1 MKINVYNIS
10 FDMTNHQTIRLP
22 IDTEKLTEIAL
33 ETENVLLGS
42 LYSLQVMAARAYF
55 ILFVDLKFDY
65 RIVEYDDQPFVDKA
79 VDYQVANMD
88 MINSQDLDFK
98 SYHVDVA
105 HSTTFSTVITY
116 DDIRSASADSF
127 DTEDDLIKYI
137 IFCKLTDYLPISF
150 NLTAV

>member
-98 SYHVDVA
+98 PYHVDVA